1 MPPANRGFV
10 SFRGWRSL
18 RPNSATP
25 PFSSPPSLSLRSH
38 SVYALWVKFEG
49 PRGNFQSMLGAY
61 RSEDKARAL
70 GQKLSQKVNGKH
82 LPTPSYSTKG
92 AFTAIYGPEP
102 PPSRVEYNI
111 EKITTSFKM
120 DKYYKVENMNSEPMY
135 FSTEAQADKSV
146 IGPYGCKRSLLVI
159 E

>member
-1 MPPANRGFV
+1 MFSPAANRGFASV
-10 SFRGWRSL
+10 RGWRSL

-25 PFSSPPSLSLRSH
+25 QFSSPPSLSPRSH
-38 SVYALWVKFEG
+38 SVYALWVKFE
-49 PRGNFQSMLGAY
+49 
-61 RSEDKARAL
+61 
-70 GQKLSQKVNGKH
+70 
-82 LPTPSYSTKG
+82 G

-146 IGPYGCKRSLLVI
+146 IGPYGTKRSLLVI